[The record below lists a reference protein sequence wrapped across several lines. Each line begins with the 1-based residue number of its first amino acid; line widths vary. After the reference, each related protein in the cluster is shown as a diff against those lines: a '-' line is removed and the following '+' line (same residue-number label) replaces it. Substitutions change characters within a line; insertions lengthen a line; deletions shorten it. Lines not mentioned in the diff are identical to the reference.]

1 MQRKSHW
8 SVVVCFAKLTAWLRI
23 TRNMCNCGISS
34 LLAIVNNF
42 TYLKET
48 DCWCYSFFLSFVAQ
62 HCTRSHAVQHPT
74 ARLNVVVYFFFTIFV
89 SFFAF
94 TQLIV
99 RINFHKEINLHRN
112 VINGFACEFD
122 MDFGNC
128 LKLKIFD
135 GRKWYMVKQYRCS
148 CFNVQSEKQ
157 TH

>member
-1 MQRKSHW
+1 MQLRDFFITGNREQFYIFERNRLL
-8 SVVVCFAKLTAWLRI
+8 VLFIFLVVCCTALHSI
-23 TRNMCNCGISS
+23 ACCTAPHC
-34 LLAIVNNF
+34 
-42 TYLKET
+42 
-48 DCWCYSFFLSFVAQ
+48 SFECCCL
-62 HCTRSHAVQHPT
+62 
-74 ARLNVVVYFFFTIFV
+74 FFFTIFV